1 MRKKLHDN
9 HVVYYNKPVE
19 DNRLDIQVKDDRLNS
34 RVNEHITY
42 SIRSLIYLSYVKTLS
57 NNNVY

>member
-34 RVNEHITY
+34 RVNEHE
-42 SIRSLIYLSYVKTLS
+42 V
-57 NNNVY
+57 